1 MSFKG
6 TWVDTFADWVQE
18 PGARDKG
25 LKTAQYVIKLALLQA
40 GACKDVSR
48 GEFAMKSPLH
58 AIAAATGSPATA
70 GTMAVAIR
78 SQEGWMKAMASAISM
93 SRKVVLLGDSVGDFV
108 DTVEAAKE
116 FVASPSTS
124 AGLALLRAAGDLAC
138 DACTEAATI
147 AKMTGRKSVRLR
159 FYSSLQCGALHVRLH
174 FRIARPPHSS
184 PLRIA
189 PLCSLA
195 GPARLGGPGQLRGMV
210 RWTGL

>member
-1 MSFKG
+1 MFRPGIPFCCVTIARRFFLPNHNCLVSQATSRVVWYPSVNCTIMSFKG
-6 TWVDTFADWVQE
+6 TWIDVFADWVQE

-58 AIAAATGSPATA
+58 AIAAATGSPAAA

-78 SQEGWMKAMASAISM
+78 SQEGWMKPMASAISM
-93 SRKVVLLGDSVGDFV
+93 SRKVVLLGDSIGDFV
-108 DTVEAAKE
+108 DTVEAARE

-147 AKMTGRKSVRLR
+147 AKMTGRKSVRL
-159 FYSSLQCGALHVRLH
+159 L
-174 FRIARPPHSS
+174 
-184 PLRIA
+184 
-189 PLCSLA
+189 LCSSF
-195 GPARLGGPGQLRGMV
+195 
-210 RWTGL
+210 